1 MNAYWSDW
9 EPEDTNSGPTLLSA
23 VTFPEYRFFVGDTNK
38 EYHISGP
45 QHINTTQHD
54 GKGMFVLFD
63 GSVVFYDQEEAE
75 LSLDDPF
82 KLREFRGR

>member
-1 MNAYWSDW
+1 MNSFWDSW
-9 EPEDTNSGPTLLSA
+9 RPGDTNSGPTLLSA
-23 VTFPEYRFFVGDTNK
+23 VTHPEYRFFAGDTNF

-82 KLREFRGR
+82 KLRGR